1 MTSPLLVE
9 ASSVR
14 WALRVCS
21 FHSLS
26 FYPVA
31 TALVIAESEVEVT
44 AIRAHGPGGQNVNK
58 VSSAIQL
65 RFDIPNSTL
74 PEPVKERLLV
84 LRDSRITQDGVLVL
98 KAQRYRTQDMNRM
111 DAFSR
116 LHELV
121 NSVAVP
127 PKKRKPT
134 QPSYGSVQKRLQSK
148 TKRSDLKTSR
158 GNKGL
163 D

>member
-1 MTSPLLVE
+1 MV
-9 ASSVR
+9 
-14 WALRVCS
+14 
-21 FHSLS
+21 
-26 FYPVA
+26 
-31 TALVIAESEVEVT
+31 TALVIPKSEVEVT
-44 AIRAHGPGGQNVNK
+44 AIRAQGPGGQNVNK

-65 RFDIPNSTL
+65 RFDIPTSSL
-74 PEPVKERLLV
+74 PEPVKERLLA

-121 NSVAVP
+121 QSVAVP

-134 QPSYGSVQKRLQSK
+134 RPSYGSVQKRLQSK
-148 TKRSDLKTSR
+148 NLRSDLKAGR
-158 GNKGL
+158 AGKGM

>member
-44 AIRAHGPGGQNVNK
+44 AIRAQGPGGQNVNK

-134 QPSYGSVQKRLQSK
+134 KPSYGSVQKRLQSK

-158 GNKGL
+158 GSKGM

>member
-1 MTSPLLVE
+1 MYAGRCIFVRSHHFK
-9 ASSVR
+9 SVN
-14 WALRVCS
+14 
-21 FHSLS
+21 
-26 FYPVA
+26 PVV
-31 TALVIAESEVEVT
+31 TPLVIAESEVEVT
-44 AIRAHGPGGQNVNK
+44 AIRAQGPGGQNVNK

-65 RFDIPNSTL
+65 RFDIPNSAL
-74 PEPVKERLLV
+74 PEPVKERLLA
-84 LRDSRITQDGVLVL
+84 LSDSRITQDGVLVL

-134 QPSYGSVQKRLQSK
+134 KPSYGSVQKRLQSK
-148 TKRSDLKTSR
+148 TKRSDLKASR
-158 GNKGL
+158 GSKGM